1 MLSSVTRRNSSSA
14 SAYSL
19 LCKSSALF
27 NRPDQI
33 GSLSQFTQMAS
44 FSNSM
49 FSIIPRHFDFTKS
62 NTLAFRNFPTT
73 YREFGD
79 YTHPLS
85 RMDEEDEGY
94 SETCSKADNRPLL
107 HSENIKDI
115 VYRLFSQFSPTIG
128 QLLVNEIFY
137 PSFEHYSRRISR
149 DNTLLANKD
158 LKTILPL
165 MSSSNNV
172 QRFSWENRGVGC
184 FDKELPYLSEA
195 GPISA
200 EAVMV
205 FSKFRSDF
213 LAGNTGSITENVNNT
228 TTLKSVSAY
237 RNDFLRHLLFLRM
250 GTQSESFHYF
260 SDFIPT
266 TTTTTDQNS
275 DQTPY
280 YSHPL
285 TGHFVWIPNNQDSL
299 NMGISSQGL
308 SHFVDS
314 HLKAGTVYKKLC
326 WFAYHVVSL
335 SPASVRDNAI
345 WLGKIWACFVQGL
358 RTWLGVYE
366 KSLYSILSK
375 LSDSND
381 YGLLWITDRLSYL
394 SKQIKFVGELCML
407 NAEQSSYPLLKL
419 NGLGLLAYLMSKAD
433 QCMCHSS
440 ERIAR
445 FLFKEAAEPLIR
457 FLENFSLDG
466 IHDDDTNLEKQGDI
480 LWTKSLR
487 ILTYAKV
494 LNIPVD
500 IENVIRN
507 YLAELLPEGFGEEII
522 LCAKS
527 MLLLKKI
534 CPKHFLFQTRSK
546 FPNLCF
552 LETIEQVSNYQ
563 DAYRKY
569 QELLNNTATEHTATR
584 KQKITQ
590 MIIERQKFLKH
601 VKDIQTSRL
610 AAIETKRIEQLEAHV
625 VKQRAQLAELKL
637 AAETAA
643 SRRREAIDAEK
654 KADQMLLESIAL
666 SDKYKQ
672 EVINEAKA
680 ELEAY
685 YANLTQEV
693 DKHRADLDTHI
704 KNDQILI
711 ETLEPNASKALQM
724 KANRIAPMAY
734 EVYSELTGEK
744 LSTSKVQSSQSYPS
758 DPMCIITDDQQE
770 VVEREKTSACRVV
783 SSNEENNKKSA
794 INTSDGLSNDD
805 PLNMLRIK
813 FAQRN
818 QGACTFKDQ
827 MSQLIYGSDDNRVNS
842 VCTNKSQNT
851 NRDRVAEA
859 NNSNPLKSIEM
870 FKQRNKYGHSSDST
884 IQHILYGKGVG
895 PSSRPSDDKL
905 SKLSS
910 NEVDE
915 LTEDKTNCLMAP
927 LRVLID
933 RSIIR
938 PLTLH
943 VKYVNSAL
951 CNYFMFDLR
960 LCDHFY
966 CLYETYLLANGSF
979 SQLLLS
985 GLFEKAAGPI
995 HHRASLFNTDYLQQ
1009 LLKSVL
1015 TEMSSSHSALGKN
1028 TTNLDFITS
1037 NSYHNMNT
1045 PTALHTQPLL
1055 NSTHL
1060 LKHYLSLVS
1069 LVKSKK
1075 AAIISDTAAAAPTA
1089 SKISSMNDY
1098 AEDSSSD
1105 PYDYISFNHLHL
1117 IYNTPWPLNQCFNS
1131 DIIQKYNYIFQRLIQ
1146 CKFALWALN
1155 SCFQQLKNDR
1165 AYLLHHLLAVRKVLN
1180 MHLSNHITVC
1190 WSKFI
1195 KYLGLFNT
1203 YYNFMSDDNFPPS
1216 SRTCKRINESD
1227 PGVKDYEE
1235 GEEGTRSE
1243 QRIDSPAALY
1253 TAHERYLDE
1262 IISGCL
1268 LDACDNDFN
1277 QILRGMLTCAH
1288 QFHRALLTGRWIIKQ
1303 SCQQSVFTNT
1313 TITPTSRNSSNC
1325 NEQSQAQS
1333 YHEQIE
1339 HTEWRQLYSIH
1350 ASFRSYSQFLRRRIN
1365 RLLVNYSGGV
1375 GGCGG
1380 NGGGGGGVKITRSKL
1395 AQLSLIFGMND
1406 FYTLVD
1412 STKQNNNNM

>member
-1 MLSSVTRRNSSSA
+1 
-14 SAYSL
+14 
-19 LCKSSALF
+19 
-27 NRPDQI
+27 
-33 GSLSQFTQMAS
+33 
-44 FSNSM
+44 
-49 FSIIPRHFDFTKS
+49 
-62 NTLAFRNFPTT
+62 
-73 YREFGD
+73 
-79 YTHPLS
+79 
-85 RMDEEDEGY
+85 
-94 SETCSKADNRPLL
+94 
-107 HSENIKDI
+107 
-115 VYRLFSQFSPTIG
+115 
-128 QLLVNEIFY
+128 
-137 PSFEHYSRRISR
+137 
-149 DNTLLANKD
+149 
-158 LKTILPL
+158 
-165 MSSSNNV
+165 
-172 QRFSWENRGVGC
+172 
-184 FDKELPYLSEA
+184 
-195 GPISA
+195 
-200 EAVMV
+200 
-205 FSKFRSDF
+205 
-213 LAGNTGSITENVNNT
+213 
-228 TTLKSVSAY
+228 
-237 RNDFLRHLLFLRM
+237 M
-250 GTQSESFHYF
+250 GTQSERFHYF

-266 TTTTTDQNS
+266 TTTDQNS
-275 DQTPY
+275 DQMPY

-285 TGHFVWIPNNQDSL
+285 TGHFAWIPNNQDSL
-299 NMGISSQGL
+299 NIGVSSQCL

-326 WFAYHVVSL
+326 CFAYHVVSL
-335 SPASVRDNAI
+335 FPTSVHDNTI
-345 WLGKIWACFVQGL
+345 WLGKIWACFIQGL

-381 YGLLWITDRLSYL
+381 YGLLWITDRLSCL

-407 NAEQSSYPLLKL
+407 NAEQSSASSSSSASASYPLLKL
-419 NGLGLLAYLMSKAD
+419 NGIGLLAYLMSKAD
-433 QCMCHSS
+433 RCMCHSS
-440 ERIAR
+440 ERTAR
-445 FLFKEAAEPLIR
+445 FLFKEAAKPFVR
-457 FLENFSLDG
+457 FLEKFSLDG
-466 IHDDDTNLEKQGDI
+466 IHDNDDVGNEFNLIVGSKQHLEKQGDT
-480 LWTKSLR
+480 LWSKSFR
-487 ILTYAKV
+487 FSAYTQV

-500 IENVIRN
+500 TENVIRT
-507 YLAELLPEGFGEEII
+507 YLAELLPEGFGEEI
-522 LCAKS
+522 LCCAKS
-527 MLLLKKI
+527 MLLLKQI

-552 LETIEQVSNYQ
+552 LETVEQVSNYQ
-563 DAYRKY
+563 DAFGKY
-569 QELLNNTATEHTATR
+569 QELLNNTAIEHTATR

-590 MIIERQKFLKH
+590 MIIERQKFLKY

-610 AAIETKRIEQLEAHV
+610 AAIEAKRIEQLEAHV

-666 SDKYKQ
+666 SDKYEQ

-734 EVYSELTGEK
+734 EVLHSELTDDK

-758 DPMCIITDDQQE
+758 DQVSVADDQQE
-770 VVEREKTSACRVV
+770 VLEHEKASSCRVV
-783 SSNEENNKKSA
+783 SSNEENRSA
-794 INTSDGLSNDD
+794 ICTSGDLSNDDD

-818 QGACTFKDQ
+818 QGVCTFKEQ
-827 MSQLIYGSDDNRVNS
+827 MSQLIYGSDDNRGNS
-842 VCTNKSQNT
+842 ECTNKSQDT
-851 NRDRVAEA
+851 NRDTMVET
-859 NNSNPLKSIEM
+859 NNSNPLKSIEA

-895 PSSRPSDDKL
+895 PSSRPSVWEAERMKEDAIRLANAPNESDTITPDEELLEINKNTLKVKPFTKEFPSLDQDFLPESSIFRDYKL
-905 SKLSS
+905 SRLSS
-910 NEVDE
+910 NEVHE
-915 LTEDKTNCLMAP
+915 LTEGKTNCLMTP

-951 CNYFMFDLR
+951 CNYFIFDLR

-979 SQLLLS
+979 SQLLLND
-985 GLFEKAAGPI
+985 LFEKAAGPI
-995 HHRASLFNTDYLQQ
+995 HHRASLFDTDYLQQ
-1009 LLKSVL
+1009 LMKSVL
-1015 TEMSSSHSALGKN
+1015 TEMSSSHTALGKN
-1028 TTNLDFITS
+1028 TSLDFITA
-1037 NSYHNMNT
+1037 NSYHTHHAALNT
-1045 PTALHTQPLL
+1045 KPLL

-1069 LVKSKK
+1069 SLQSRK
-1075 AAIISDTAAAAPTA
+1075 ASITSGTAAATT
-1089 SKISSMNDY
+1089 STISSMNDY
-1098 AEDSSSD
+1098 PEDSSD

-1117 IYNTPWPLNQCFNS
+1117 MYNAPWPLSQCFNS
-1131 DIIQKYNYIFQRLIQ
+1131 NIIQKYNRIFQRLIQ
-1146 CKFALWALN
+1146 CKFALWAVN

-1165 AYLLHHLLAVRKVLN
+1165 GYLLHHLLASRIVSASSASSKTPANVNVKPPPSSTLFLDTSDHLSKTFHYIYIWLYELHQTIHSLN
-1180 MHLSNHITVC
+1180 MHLCNHVTVC

-1203 YYNFMSDDNFPPS
+1203 YYNFMSDDNFLLS
-1216 SRTCKRINESD
+1216 SKACKRIDESAPD
-1227 PGVKDYEE
+1227 VRDYEE
-1235 GEEGTRSE
+1235 GSKSE
-1243 QRIDSPAALY
+1243 QRIDSLTALY

-1268 LDACDNDFN
+1268 LDASDNDFN
-1277 QILRGMLTCAH
+1277 QILHGMLTCAH
-1288 QFHRALLTGRWIIKQ
+1288 QFHRALLTGRWITKQ
-1303 SCQQSVFTNT
+1303 SCQQVFTT
-1313 TITPTSRNSSNC
+1313 TTTSNSSSNC
-1325 NEQSQAQS
+1325 NEQPQPQS

-1365 RLLVNYSGGV
+1365 RLLVNYSGGGSGGSGGV
-1375 GGCGG
+1375 GS
-1380 NGGGGGGVKITRSKL
+1380 GGVKITRSKL

-1406 FYTLVD
+1406 FYASVD
-1412 STKQNNNNM
+1412 SSKQNNNDNNNNDIT